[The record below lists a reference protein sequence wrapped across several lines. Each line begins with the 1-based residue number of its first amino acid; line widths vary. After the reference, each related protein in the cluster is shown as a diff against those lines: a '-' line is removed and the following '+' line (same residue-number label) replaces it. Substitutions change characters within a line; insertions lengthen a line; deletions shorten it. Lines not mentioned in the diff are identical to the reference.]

1 MTRSDF
7 SLPDNP
13 TEEDIIFLEQYLKA
27 AKKKLSATEYG
38 TKNFYSS
45 SKELMGKKLIIY
57 QPSDKKHNN
66 FYMRFYVGNGK
77 YKRLSCRQR
86 YCI

>member
-7 SLPDNP
+7 SLPENP
-13 TEEDIIFLEQYLKA
+13 TSEDIIYLEQYLKA

-38 TKNFYSS
+38 TKNFYSTRH
-45 SKELMGKKLIIY
+45 ELMGNKLIIY

-66 FYMRFYVGNGK
+66 FYIKIK
-77 YKRLSCRQR
+77 YDLLVFLNSSSN
-86 YCI
+86 IEH